1 MIPTPKDDEV
11 PVYGLAPTRQPPQL
25 SRRIV
30 DPFDRTPASFTEAP
44 DPAAT
49 QAKRDNILAILRILW
64 HSKLVLILGT
74 VFGLLAAG
82 GYLIYQVPVYEAR
95 TSIEL
100 LGVNEDFL
108 DMRRVDPTA
117 GRYAGDNYV
126 QTQIKLLQSEALRR
140 SVVNELKSTPEIASQ
155 SNRGVPVSAPLTPL
169 RQLLR
174 MDEKIQVDP
183 GSALNLA
190 SATVRIRGSGLTRI
204 VEVYAESTWPKLAA
218 DFTNTLADQYI
229 KQNLQARADTA
240 KETTTWL
247 SLQLD
252 DLKVRL
258 EQSEQRLQAAAHGSH
273 LNITEQ
279 GNLAEAKLRQIQTEQ
294 MNARAERLLRQAV
307 YEQTRNRA
315 PNELPDVLN
324 DPSLRDYRAKLT
336 ELRRQLADQTA
347 GFTDQHPSVIR
358 LKLQI
363 KELED
368 ARDRELKNILSRIR
382 TEYESAVRREEL
394 LNQAYMEQSA
404 TVAEQAGKAIEY
416 NVTKREV
423 DTIRALYDTMLQK
436 VREAGIAAALRRN
449 DARVVDYAQP
459 PVEPIKPNTKI
470 ILALGM
476 FVGFGFCMMVVLVRE
491 RSRRALDA
499 PGHSTE
505 FLGVA
510 ELGIIP
516 SAGADPAI
524 VEKRRLLRRV
534 DKSERRPMELVA
546 WDQGP
551 CLTSESFHAALV
563 SINFAC
569 SGNQDRRVLMVTS
582 SGPGE
587 GKTFTVVNLAIASAK
602 RGERVLLID
611 GDMRRPRCHAVFNV
625 SLSPGLSAILA
636 APDLPPT
643 DILKQHIQE
652 TSIRNLSL
660 LPAGDF
666 NADIARLLHTPMMA
680 SFLDWARK
688 HYDVILLD
696 TPPMLQVPD
705 ARIFGRY
712 VDAVIF
718 AIRSRQTQ
726 RAKAR
731 AALRKFEQ
739 DGTVVLGTILTDWNP
754 SRTPDGHDFYHN
766 YTSYYHR
773 PAK

>member
-1 MIPTPKDDEV
+1 MIPTPKDDGV
-11 PVYGLAPTRQPPQL
+11 PVYRRAQVPQL
-25 SRRIV
+25 PRRIV
-30 DPFDRTPASFTEAP
+30 DPFDRMPTSFVEAP
-44 DPAAT
+44 DPAAN
-49 QAKRDNILAILRILW
+49 QAKRDNILAIFRVLW
-64 HSKLVLILGT
+64 HSKLVLTLGT
-74 VFGLLAAG
+74 VIGLVAAAA
-82 GYLIYQVPVYEAR
+82 YLLYQVPVYEAR

-108 DMRRVDPTA
+108 GMRRVDPTA
-117 GRYAGDNYV
+117 GRYAGDNYI
-126 QTQIKLLQSEALRR
+126 QTQIKLLQSEALGR
-140 SVVNELKSTPEIASQ
+140 SVVKELESTQVAPQ
-155 SNRGVPVSAPLTPL
+155 SKRGVPVRAPLTPL
-169 RQLLR
+169 RQLLG
-174 MDEKIQVDP
+174 MDEEIQVDP
-183 GSALNLA
+183 GSALQVA
-190 SATVRIRGSGLTRI
+190 SGTVRIRGSGLTRI

-229 KQNLQARADTA
+229 KQNLQARAETA

-258 EQSEQRLQAAAHGSH
+258 EQSEHRLQATAHGSD
-273 LNITEQ
+273 LNFTEQ
-279 GNLAEAKLRQIQTEQ
+279 GNLAEAKLRQIQTDQ
-294 MNARAERLLRQAV
+294 MSAHAERHLRQAI

-336 ELRRQLADQTA
+336 ELQRQLADQTA
-347 GFTDQHPSVIR
+347 GFTDEHPSVIR

-363 KELED
+363 KTLED

-394 LNQAYMEQSA
+394 LNQAYTEQSR
-404 TVAEQAGKAIEY
+404 TVAEQAGKAIDY
-416 NVTKREV
+416 NVAKREV

-459 PVEPIKPNTKI
+459 PVAPIKPNTKI
-470 ILALGM
+470 ILGLGM
-476 FVGFGFCMMVVLVRE
+476 FGGFGFCLMGVLFRE
-491 RSRRALDA
+491 RSRRAFDA
-499 PGHSTE
+499 PGDSTE
-505 FLGVA
+505 FLGIA

-516 SAGADPAI
+516 SAGADPAM
-524 VEKRRLLRRV
+524 VEKKRLLRRL

-546 WDQGP
+546 WDQGA

-569 SGNQDRRVLMVTS
+569 SGSQDRRVLMVTS
-582 SGPGE
+582 ADPSE
-587 GKTFTVVNLAIASAK
+587 GKTFTVINLAIASAK

-625 SLSPGLSAILA
+625 PRSPGLSTILA
-636 APDLPPT
+636 APALPPT
-643 DILKQHIQE
+643 DSLMQHIQE
-652 TSIRNLSL
+652 TSIPHLSL
-660 LPAGDF
+660 LSAGDI
-666 NADIARLLHTPMMA
+666 NADIARLLHTTMMA
-680 SFLDWARK
+680 SFLDWARE

-696 TPPMLQVPD
+696 TPPMLQVSD

-718 AIRSRQTQ
+718 AIRSGQTQ

-731 AALRKFEQ
+731 AALRKFAQ

-754 SRTPDGHDFYHN
+754 SRTPDGRDFYHN

-773 PAK
+773 ASK